1 MILDLC
7 FDICLI
13 LALDVMQELDFFL
26 VVVLLVL
33 HFNDELFVWLLDIL
47 GVEDLSEATP
57 TELLLDQVPP
67 LE

>member
-1 MILDLC
+1 
-7 FDICLI
+7 
-13 LALDVMQELDFFL
+13 MQELDFFL